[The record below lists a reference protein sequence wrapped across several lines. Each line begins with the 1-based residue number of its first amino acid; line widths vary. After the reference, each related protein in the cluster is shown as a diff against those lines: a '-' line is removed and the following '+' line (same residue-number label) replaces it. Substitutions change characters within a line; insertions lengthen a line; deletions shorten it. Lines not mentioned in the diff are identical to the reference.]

1 MVNTMEQLPIS
12 QYLPNASRLVYGCMG
27 LGGGWNDNP
36 LQANDIKQAQSVVET
51 AIESGINVFDHADIY
66 TFSKAEQA
74 FGEVLKHNPSLRDS
88 MYLQSKCGI
97 RFEDELGP
105 GRYDFS
111 AEWVTESLNGIL
123 SRLNTEKLDVFLLH
137 RPDPLV
143 ELDELA
149 SALNQLKQAGKFDYL
164 GVSNMNHHQ
173 IQFLQSALDM
183 PIVANQ
189 VEMSLA
195 KLDWLNDGVMVG
207 TASQQEINFASGTL
221 EYCRSNHV
229 QLQAWGSLARGA
241 FSRQGFHSDNESV
254 RNTAEYVATLCHKY
268 QVPSEAIVL
277 AFLLRHPASIQPVV
291 GTTNLERIKACAAS
305 TAVKLTREEW
315 YSLFV
320 KARGHALP

>member
-1 MVNTMEQLPIS
+1 MS
-12 QYLPNASRLVYGCMG
+12 QYPINKHLPNASKLAYGCMG

-36 LQANDIKQAQSVVET
+36 LSSENIKQARSVIDT
-51 AIESGINVFDHADIY
+51 ALEAGINVFDHADIY
-66 TFSKAEQA
+66 TFNKAEKA
-74 FGEVLKHNPSLRDS
+74 FGEALKQSSSLRES
-88 MYLQSKCGI
+88 MYIQSKCGI
-97 RFEDELGP
+97 RFEDESGP

-111 AEWVTESLNGIL
+111 ADWVTQSVNGIL
-123 SRLNTEKLDVFLLH
+123 KRLYTDKIDVLFLH

-149 SALNQLKQAGKFDYL
+149 TALSTLRNDGKFDFL

-173 IQFLQSALDM
+173 INFLQSALDM

-195 KLDWLNDGVMVG
+195 KLDWLNEGVMVG
-207 TASQQEINFASGTL
+207 TPGYQNISHSSGTL
-221 EYCRSNHV
+221 EYCRLNGI
-229 QLQAWGSLARGA
+229 QLQAWGSLAQGM
-241 FSRQGFHSDNESV
+241 FSEAGLRSDKENV
-254 RNTAEYVATLCHKY
+254 RETAEYIATLCEKY

-277 AFLLRHPASIQPVV
+277 AFLLRHPAKIQPVI
-291 GTTNLERIKACAAS
+291 GTSNLERIKACALA
-305 TAVKLTREEW
+305 THVTLTREEW